1 VMNSGRCLSCIGV
14 SLCPGDAMR
23 FLHGIAACVL
33 SLAMAVPSVWAQG
46 TGATSASAE
55 APMVNLPSDTWG
67 QSSGIAASEMGRSAA
82 TGGTVNV
89 DRQASSGAVAST
101 ASRAEATTGSPAA
114 MDPAPDEDIAVAAT
128 PPALPV
134 VQRSVAASAG
144 SGSVTATPE
153 ASKGQSMTVP
163 ATGDTDGPPQ

>member
-1 VMNSGRCLSCIGV
+1 MNSGRCLSCIGV
-14 SLCPGDAMR
+14 SLCLGGTMR
-23 FLHGIAACVL
+23 FLQGVAACVL
-33 SLAMAVPSVWAQG
+33 SLAVAVPLVSGQG

-67 QSSGIAASEMGRSAA
+67 QSSGIAASETERSAA

-89 DRQASSGAVAST
+89 DRQPSSGAVAST

-114 MDPAPDEDIAVAAT
+114 MDPAPDDDIAVAAT
-128 PPALPV
+128 RPALPV
-134 VQRSVAASAG
+134 VQRSVAASAA

-153 ASKGQSMTVP
+153 TGQSMVAP
-163 ATGDTDGPPQ
+163 AAGDTDGPPQ